1 MAGIAIMPIITSTA
15 PTTPAAAA
23 KMPPMAMVASAM
35 PPGSRPSHRL
45 ITLNS
50 RSATPERSSSAP
62 IRMNIGIAERMKL
75 VEAE

>member
-23 KMPPMAMVASAM
+23 KIAPMAMVATAR
-35 PPGSRPSHRL
+35 PPGSRDIHSDMTR
-45 ITLNS
+45 NS
-50 RSATPERSSSAP
+50 RSAMPERSRIAP
-62 IRMNIGIAERMKL
+62 ISTNIGMAARMKL